1 MQPTI
6 KLLSLI
12 EATTVTGP
20 AKNLLDFCRLARSP
34 KLHKA
39 GLPRFDLSI
48 VTFHRLDVHA
58 KSNRQGDQNVDS
70 APNLFIAKAR
80 EQGIEVDVITERFR
94 FDPSAIG
101 ELRRVVARRSP
112 DIIQTH
118 MIKSHFL
125 IKLSGIG
132 KQYPWIAYH
141 HGYTTTDL
149 KMRGYNQLNRW
160 SLPSATRVITV
171 CGAFAKDLSRAGVRS
186 DLITVCHNSVNAP
199 RNVTVEEREALKSKL
214 GLGDDERIVLAVGR
228 LSREKG
234 HRDLME
240 ALALLRE
247 SNPELKFK
255 LLVVGEGPEQE
266 RLGQAVETRGLS
278 ARVRFIGH
286 VEDVAPYYAI
296 ADVLALPS
304 HSEGSPNVLLE
315 AMAAGVPV
323 VATSVGGVPE
333 IAIDDESALLVP
345 AHEPRLFANA
355 LRRILADADLAQ
367 NIRANAK
374 VRVASHFSPESY
386 ARSLISIYQ
395 ELVSVSQA
403 VSSMPKAFHNSAQG
417 NSPGVAGMR
426 EHTLKAFNND
436 R

>member
-20 AKNLLDFCRLARSP
+20 AKNLLNFCRLARSP
-34 KLHKA
+34 QLHA
-39 GLPRFDLSI
+39 VGLPRVEVSI
-48 VTFHRLDVHA
+48 VTFHRSRSDLNVNGQRP
-58 KSNRQGDQNVDS
+58 SNRVDS
-70 APNLFIAKAR
+70 PNAFVAAAR
-80 EQGIEVDVITERFR
+80 EEGIEVDVITERFR

-101 ELRRVVARRSP
+101 ELRRVVARTSP

-125 IKLSGIG
+125 IKLSGLG

-171 CGAFAKDLSRAGVRS
+171 CGAFAKELSRAGVRQGR
-186 DLITVCHNSVNAP
+186 ITVCHNSVNAP
-199 RNVTVEEREALKSKL
+199 RRVTNDEREVLKNQL
-214 GLGDDERIVLAVGR
+214 GLADDELIVLAVGR

-234 HRDLME
+234 HSDLVE

-247 SNPELKFK
+247 SNPELRLK
-255 LLVVGEGPEQE
+255 LLVVGEGPERE
-266 RLGQAVETRGLS
+266 RLMRSVKTAGLS
-278 ARVRFIGH
+278 ERVLFVGQ

-333 IAIDDESALLVP
+333 IALADKSALLAP
-345 AHEPRLFANA
+345 PHDPLLFASA
-355 LRRILADADLAQ
+355 LHRLLSDCELAQ
-367 NIRANAK
+367 TLSVNASA
-374 VRVASHFSPESY
+374 RVASHFSPQSY
-386 ARSLISIYQ
+386 AESLIRIYQ
-395 ELVSVSQA
+395 ELLPARAELAPPELVSA
-403 VSSMPKAFHNSAQG
+403 
-417 NSPGVAGMR
+417 
-426 EHTLKAFNND
+426 
-436 R
+436 